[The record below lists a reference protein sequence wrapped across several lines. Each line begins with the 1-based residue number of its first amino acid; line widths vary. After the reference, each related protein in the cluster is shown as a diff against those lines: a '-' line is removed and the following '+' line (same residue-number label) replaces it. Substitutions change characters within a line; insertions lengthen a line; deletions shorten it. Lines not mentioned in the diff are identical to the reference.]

1 MKITQIKTYVVGNP
15 WKNWIFIKLY
25 TDEGVTGVGEA
36 TGGLQTKPIEAAVQ
50 ELSSLVIGKDPTKI
64 NLLWDDLY
72 KALFLGYSVAMSG
85 IEQAC
90 WDILGKTLQVPVY
103 QLLGGAVRKKIRAY
117 ANGWY
122 KGPRD
127 PAFFAEAA
135 ARIVEMGYT
144 ALKFDPFGNAYRFL
158 ERKEEKLSLAIVRAV
173 RDAVGED
180 IDLIIEG
187 HDRFSVST
195 AVTVG
200 KALEEFRPMWFETP
214 VMSTDIE
221 ATREVAGKI
230 TVPVASG
237 ERFQSLNQF
246 SQLVEGNVISIV
258 QPEVLEIGGISRM
271 MKTAAIAQGHEAFLA
286 PHNAQSPL
294 CTAVNVQI
302 GAAADN
308 LLIQECFDD
317 TNVEWADSVMEGRIP
332 VRDGYLEVPDKS
344 GLGIEL
350 REKELAKY
358 PYGERNFLKLFEAGW
373 EKRENKPKEDIG
385 RNI

>member
-1 MKITQIKTYVVGNP
+1 MKITQIKTFVVGNP

-25 TDEGVTGVGEA
+25 TDEGISGVGEA
-36 TGGLQTKPIEAAVQ
+36 TGGLQTKPIEAAVH

-90 WDILGKTLQVPVY
+90 WDILGKTLQVPVH

-127 PAFFAEAA
+127 PVFFAEAA
-135 ARIVEMGYT
+135 ARVVEMGYT

-158 ERKEEKLSLAIVRAV
+158 DRKEEKLSLAIVRAV
-173 RDAVGED
+173 RESVGED
-180 IDLIIEG
+180 VDLIIEG

-195 AVTVG
+195 AVTIG
-200 KALEEFRPMWFETP
+200 MALEEYQPMWFETP

-221 ATREVAGKI
+221 ATQLVASKI
-230 TVPVASG
+230 PVPVASG
-237 ERFQSLNQF
+237 ERFQTLNQF
-246 SQLVEGNVISIV
+246 SRLMEGKAVSIV

-271 MKTAAIAQGHEAFLA
+271 MKVAAIAQGHEAYLA

-302 GAAADN
+302 GAAAEN

-332 VRDGYLEVPDKS
+332 VRNGYLEVPDTP

-350 REKELAKY
+350 REEELDKH

-373 EKRENKPKEDIG
+373 ERRENQRKEEVE
-385 RNI
+385 